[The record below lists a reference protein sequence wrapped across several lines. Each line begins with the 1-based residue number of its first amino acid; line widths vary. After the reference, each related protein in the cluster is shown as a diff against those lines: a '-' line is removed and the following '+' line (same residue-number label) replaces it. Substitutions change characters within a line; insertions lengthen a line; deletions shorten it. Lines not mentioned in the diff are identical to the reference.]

1 MRAPKSSPHLRPVD
15 TLVIVDNRWQYL
27 RSRAYGHSMPE
38 DLVNHLE
45 HYLQQKKNGPSMRA
59 KR

>member
-1 MRAPKSSPHLRPVD
+1 MRAPRKSPQLAPNY
-15 TLVIVDNRWQYL
+15 TAIIADNKWQYL